1 MYKHMIDNNRNV
13 GFRGYLC
20 TNCFSYGAN
29 LVCNNKEEGMKS
41 LLFEMPSSHK
51 CDPKNCQ
58 EINKLNCQDVENKKV
73 QACKGLSDLVTLMI
87 SGIVLFGQKT
97 VYLNIEELRLWVS
110 KVRIS
115 VANK

>member
-1 MYKHMIDNNRNV
+1 MIDSNRNV

-20 TNCFSYGAN
+20 TNCFSYGSN
-29 LVCNNKEEGMKS
+29 LVCKNKEEGMKS
-41 LLFEMPSSHK
+41 LLLEKTSSDK

-73 QACKGLSDLVTLMI
+73 QACKGLSDLVTLII
-87 SGIVLFGQKT
+87 SGLVLFGQKT
-97 VYLNIEELRLWVS
+97 GYLNIEELRLPVS

-115 VANK
+115 VVNK